1 VLCEHSGRQRVDRRL
16 WRVYSR
22 PSAPMAALEALSF
35 AEEGHKGTPGDKDG
49 MVE

>member
-1 VLCEHSGRQRVDRRL
+1 
-16 WRVYSR
+16 
-22 PSAPMAALEALSF
+22 MAALEALSF